1 MHGLFVANEATKAQ
15 GGIEKKWGK
24 AIAGAGWTAV
34 PNILLEKCH
43 ALGLTTTDLAI
54 LLQIMK
60 YWWQPD
66 GIAFPAKAT
75 IARALNMDARTVQRR
90 IAEMEKLG
98 IVERKRRPGSNGTNE
113 YHLDGL
119 KKMLMPHAREAA
131 SQREQHRAQRQA
143 RQNAKKAKGA

>member
-1 MHGLFVANEATKAQ
+1 MTNDATKTQ

-43 ALGLTTTDLAI
+43 AIGLTTTDLAI

-66 GIAFPAKAT
+66 GVAFPAKAT
-75 IARALNMDARTVQRR
+75 IATALNLNARTVQRR
-90 IAEMEKLG
+90 IAAMEELG
-98 IVERKRRPGSNGTNE
+98 IVQRRRRPGSNGTNE

-119 KKMLMPHAREAA
+119 KKMLTPHAREAA
-131 SQREQHRAQRQA
+131 SQRELHRAQRQA
-143 RQNAKKAKGA
+143 RQNAKKAKA

>member
-1 MHGLFVANEATKAQ
+1 MANEATKTQ

-75 IARALNMDARTVQRR
+75 IARALNVDARTVQRR

-98 IVERKRRPGSNGTNE
+98 IVRRKRRPGSNGTNE

-119 KKMLMPHAREAA
+119 KQLLMPHAREAA